1 MNTKNMTD
9 EAVIIIDKVE
19 LRASVLTFRSD
30 GIMHIHYKAV
40 DEFAV
45 DDLMD
50 IINGL
55 YRIGKGKKFLNLM
68 TFEKFFIVE
77 KEVRSVAATEI
88 GSKYSAAD
96 AIVVKST
103 ALKLLVNLYIA
114 FNKPNRP
121 TRMFDLEDKAVEWLR
136 TFL

>member
-1 MNTKNMTD
+1 MTD
-9 EAVIIIDKVE
+9 ELLVNIDKLE
-19 LRASVLTFRSD
+19 LRASVLTLRSD
-30 GIMHIHYKAV
+30 GVMHIHYKAV
-40 DEFAV
+40 DEFSV

-77 KEVRSVAATEI
+77 KGVREVAATEV
-88 GSKYSAAD
+88 GSRYSAAD

-114 FNKPNRP
+114 LNKPNRP
-121 TRMFDLEDKAVEWLR
+121 TRLFDSQEKALEWLKNM
-136 TFL
+136 

>member
-1 MNTKNMTD
+1 MTD
-9 EAVIIIDKVE
+9 EAVDIIDKVE
-19 LRASVLTFRSD
+19 LRASYLTLRSN

-40 DEFAV
+40 DEFTV

-77 KEVRSVAATEI
+77 KGVREVAATEV

-96 AIVVKST
+96 AIVVRST

-121 TRMFDLEDKAVEWLR
+121 TRLFDSEEKAIEWLKN
-136 TFL
+136 LE